1 MTRIAFHR
9 PARLIYPEPPR
20 DRIGV
25 PMPPQAPR
33 GSQQGALL
41 TMMLPLL
48 STVAMAGYLISYQ
61 RPVLIALGVG
71 FLVLS
76 VGVTAA
82 VRWQS
87 RRSTS
92 GTFRAQRERYLDMLA
107 AARATA
113 RAAALAARRS
123 AAVRQPSVPRLLGLV
138 ARRRRIWERRGGDPD
153 FLRIRV
159 GVGRG
164 VLGGGVELTGR
175 LDPMA
180 DQDHE
185 LMAQA
190 EAVVA
195 DHGLVG
201 HQTAWLDLAKS
212 GVVSLVGEPAGTRA
226 LARAMACQIAVLHAP
241 EDVLIAVSTGGAA
254 GWDWAKWLPHAREP
268 GASAETGA
276 ASLIAADFGLLA
288 NFLERE
294 RDRARDEAVT
304 RRASFRS
311 DRAGGSRRRLVVIL
325 DGYRPDAPWARC
337 EILESLWADAGPDL
351 GITLVCL
358 TASRD
363 TEPSRVD
370 VRATLEPGGRL
381 ELSGPD
387 HERFAKVEAVTADL
401 ADPAICEAIARRLA
415 PLRLSEDREPVLSR
429 ITTLPEMLGVP
440 DVGALDGRRGRVM
453 ADDADMLR
461 VPIGMDGEGEQ
472 VHLDLKESA
481 QGGMGP
487 HGLVVGATGSG
498 KSELLRTL
506 VTALAIRHRPEL
518 LSFVLVDFKGGATFA
533 GVTELP
539 HVSGLITNLAD
550 DLAMVDRVRA
560 ALQGE
565 QQRRQQLLRDAGNVD
580 SVREYQIRQAAGH
593 KDVRGEP
600 LPPLPYL
607 LIIVD
612 EFGELLSGRPDFID
626 LFVQIGRVGRS
637 LGMHL
642 LLATQRLE
650 ENRLR
655 GLASHLS
662 YRICLRTFSAA
673 ESRVVIGTPDAYH
686 LPPVPG
692 SAYLKV
698 DETVYRR
705 FRVAHVSGAYVGA
718 RDPEEDSGRPVALV
732 PLTLRQA
739 TAAPSEPAPRTAT
752 EIAAHTELQVAVDRL
767 SRFDQPVHQVWLPP
781 LPAAIPLGSLIGPV
795 TEDRQ
800 RGLTAGL
807 WSAPGGLKVPVAV
820 VDLPLR
826 QQQQPLVLD
835 LSGKDGNVAVV
846 GAPQAGK
853 SVLLRGMLLAVMLTG
868 TPDEVQLSVIDFG
881 GGGLLALAGAPHV
894 TGVASRLEPAR
905 ARRLLAETMRV
916 VREREELFRAE
927 GIGSVADFRQRRD
940 AGGLPPGTRAADLIL
955 VIDNWPAVRGEIDES
970 DAAVVELAAR
980 GLGVGVHLVLTANR
994 WVEIRANLRD
1004 SIGGRLELRLND
1016 PYESEISRAVSRQLT
1031 AAVPG
1036 RGAIAPG
1043 SFFQAALPRLDDGG
1057 AGGGM
1062 DGGAADG
1069 PADALA
1075 GLSEAQAKLVA
1086 RIAGAWPGPRAP
1098 QVRMLPER
1106 ITVAELAALA
1116 GGQGAVGVD
1125 ERDLAPVAI
1134 DLARDQPH
1142 FLVFGDTGAG
1152 KSQFLRTWM
1161 RAAISGRTSA
1171 EIRFLLVDYRRGLLG
1186 VLPDDFVGAYAGD
1199 QHAAEVYAAQLAERL
1214 AERRPPS
1221 TISARELRSRSWW
1234 QGPELCLVV
1243 DDLDMLPTGTGSP
1256 LAALMP
1262 FLVQGRE
1269 LGFHLVAA
1277 HRSAGSGRALMAGS
1291 LIGRVAEL
1299 GASGLL
1305 LSGDPREGAV
1315 LGGVRSAP
1323 QPPGRGVLV
1332 GRGGASLIQVA
1343 VDPEDEISLT

>member
-20 DRIGV
+20 DRISV

-33 GSQQGALL
+33 NSQQGALL

-61 RPVLIALGVG
+61 RPLLIALGVG

-76 VGVTAA
+76 VVITAA
-82 VRWQS
+82 VRWQM

-92 GTFRAQRERYLDMLA
+92 GTYRAQQGRYLEMLTV
-107 AARATA
+107 ARASA
-113 RAAALAARRS
+113 RAAALVARRS
-123 AAVRQPSVPRLLGLV
+123 AAVRQPSVLRLLPLV
-138 ARRRRIWERRGGDPD
+138 AGGRRIWERRGSDQD

-164 VLGGGVELTGR
+164 PLGGGLELTGR
-175 LDPMA
+175 MDPMA
-180 DQDHE
+180 DNDDD
-185 LMAQA
+185 LMA
-190 EAVVA
+190 EAQSVVA
-195 DHGLVG
+195 DHRLVG
-201 HQTAWLDLAKS
+201 QQTAWLDLARC
-212 GVVSLVGEPAGTRA
+212 GVVSLVGEPARV
-226 LARAMACQIAVLHAP
+226 RAMAWALTCQIAALHAP
-241 EDVLIAVSTGGAA
+241 DDVSIAVRTGGAA
-254 GWDWAKWLPHAREP
+254 GWDWAKWLPHTREP
-268 GASAETGA
+268 GASSETGV
-276 ASLIAADFGLLA
+276 ASLIAEDFDLLA
-288 NFLERE
+288 DFLERE
-294 RDRARDEAVT
+294 RDRARDEALT
-304 RRASFRS
+304 RRANFRS
-311 DRAGGSRRRLVVIL
+311 ERAASSRRRLILIL
-325 DGYRPDAPWARC
+325 DGYRPDAPWVRS

-358 TASRD
+358 TTSRA

-370 VRATLEPGGRL
+370 ARATLEPDGAL
-381 ELSGPD
+381 ELSGPNP
-387 HERFAKVEAVTADL
+387 ESYAQVEAAVADL
-401 ADPAICEAIARRLA
+401 ADPAMCEAIARRLA

-440 DVGALDGRRGRVM
+440 DVGELDGRRGRVM
-453 ADDADMLR
+453 AADPDMLR
-461 VPIGMDGEGEQ
+461 VPIGMDGEGEP
-472 VHLDLKESA
+472 VLLDLKESA
-481 QGGMGP
+481 QRGMGP

-506 VTALAIRHRPEL
+506 VTGLAVRHRPEL

-565 QQRRQQLLRDAGNVD
+565 QQRRQQMLRDAGNVD

-593 KDVRGEP
+593 KDVNGQP
-600 LPPLPYL
+600 LQPLPYL

-650 ENRLR
+650 ESRLR

-698 DETVYRR
+698 DESVYRR
-705 FRVAHVSGAYVGA
+705 FRVAHISGTYLGA
-718 RDPEEDSGRPVALV
+718 RDPEEDAGGPVRLV

-739 TAAPSEPAPRTAT
+739 TAAPPAERPPRTAT
-752 EIAAHTELQVAVDRL
+752 EIAAQTELQVAVDRL
-767 SRFDQPVHQVWLPP
+767 SRFDHPVHQVWLPP
-781 LPAAIPLGSLIGPV
+781 LPAAIPLGSLLGPL
-795 TEDRQ
+795 TEDQ
-800 RGLTAGL
+800 ERGLTAGL
-807 WSAPGGLKVPVAV
+807 WPAPGGLKVPVAV
-820 VDLPLR
+820 VDLPLS
-826 QQQQPLVLD
+826 QQQQPLVID
-835 LSGKDGNVAVV
+835 LGGTDGNIAVV

-853 SVLLRGMLLAVMLTG
+853 SMLLRSMLLAVMLTG
-868 TPDEVQLSVIDFG
+868 TPDEVQLSVVDFG
-881 GGGLLALAGAPHV
+881 GGGLLPLADAPHV

-905 ARRLLAETMRV
+905 VRRLLAETMRV
-916 VREREELFRAE
+916 VREREGLFRAE
-927 GIGSVADFRQRRD
+927 GIGSVADFRRRRD
-940 AGGLPPGTRAADLIL
+940 AGGLPPGTRAADLLL
-955 VIDNWPAVRGEIDES
+955 VIDNWPAVRTEIDES
-970 DAAVVELAAR
+970 DAIVVELAAR
-980 GLGVGVHLVLTANR
+980 GLGVGVHLLLTANR

-1004 SIGGRLELRLND
+1004 SVGGRLELRLND

-1031 AAVPG
+1031 GAVPG

-1043 SFFQAALPRLDDGG
+1043 AFFQAALPRLDDGTE
-1057 AGGGM
+1057 
-1062 DGGAADG
+1062 DG
-1069 PADALA
+1069 PADALT
-1075 GLSEAQAKLVA
+1075 GLSEAQAKLIS
-1086 RIAGAWPGPRAP
+1086 RIAGAWPGAP
-1098 QVRMLPER
+1098 APPVRMLPER

-1116 GGQGAVGVD
+1116 GGLSAVGVD
-1125 ERDLAPVAI
+1125 ERDLAPVTI
-1134 DLARDQPH
+1134 DLTREQPH
-1142 FLVFGDTGAG
+1142 FLVFGDTGSG

-1161 RAAISGRTSA
+1161 RAMISDRTSA
-1171 EIRFLLVDYRRGLLG
+1171 EMRFLLIDYRRGLLG
-1186 VLPDDFVGAYAGD
+1186 VLPDEFIGAYAGD

-1234 QGPELCLVV
+1234 EGPELYLVV
-1243 DDLDMLPTGTGSP
+1243 DDLDMLATGTASP

-1262 FLVQGRE
+1262 FLVQARE

-1277 HRSAGSGRALMAGS
+1277 HRSAGAGRALMSSS
-1291 LIGRVAEL
+1291 LVGRVAEL

-1332 GRGGASLIQVA
+1332 SRGGTSLIQVA
-1343 VDPEDEISLT
+1343 VDPEDELDLL

>member
-25 PMPPQAPR
+25 PVPPQAPR

-92 GTFRAQRERYLDMLA
+92 GTFRVQRERYLDMLA

-113 RAAALAARRS
+113 RAAAGAARRS

-138 ARRRRIWERRGGDPD
+138 ARRRRIWERRGSDPD

-159 GVGRG
+159 GTGRG

-180 DQDHE
+180 DHDHE
-185 LMAQA
+185 LLAQA
-190 EAVVA
+190 EDVVA
-195 DHGLVG
+195 GHRLVG
-201 HQTAWLDLAKS
+201 HQTAWLDLARS
-212 GVVSLVGEPAGTRA
+212 GVVSLVGDPAGSRA
-226 LARAMACQIAVLHAP
+226 LARALTCQIAVLHAP
-241 EDVLIAVSTGGAA
+241 EDVLIAVCTGGAA
-254 GWDWAKWLPHAREP
+254 GWEWAKWLPHTREP
-268 GASAETGA
+268 GASAEAGV
-276 ASLIAADFGLLA
+276 ASLIAPDFGLLA
-288 NFLERE
+288 DFLERE
-294 RDRARDEAVT
+294 RDRARDEAAT
-304 RRASFRS
+304 RRGSFRA
-311 DRAGGSRRRLVVIL
+311 DRGGGSRRRLVVIL
-325 DGYRPDAPWARC
+325 DGYRPDAPWARA
-337 EILESLWADAGPDL
+337 EILDSLWADAGPDL

-358 TASRD
+358 TASRA

-370 VRATLEPGGRL
+370 VRATLGPGGRL

-387 HERFAKVEAVTADL
+387 HERFAKVEAATADL
-401 ADPAICEAIARRLA
+401 PDPALCEAIARRLA

-453 ADDADMLR
+453 ADDPDMLR

-481 QGGMGP
+481 QRGMGP

-593 KDVRGEP
+593 KDVRGQP

-662 YRICLRTFSAA
+662 YRICLRTFSAG

-718 RDPEEDSGRPVALV
+718 RDPAEDAGRPLALV

-739 TAAPSEPAPRTAT
+739 AAPAPAAPAPRTAAQ
-752 EIAAHTELQVAVDRL
+752 IAAPTELQVAVDRL

-781 LPAAIPLGSLIGPV
+781 LPAAIGLGSLIGPV
-795 TEDRQ
+795 TEDPQ
-800 RGLTAGL
+800 RGLAAGL

-820 VDLPLR
+820 VDLPLS

-835 LSGKDGNVAVV
+835 LSGKDGNVALV

-853 SVLLRGMLLAVMLTG
+853 STLLRGMLLAVMLTG

-881 GGGLLALAGAPHV
+881 GGGLLALADAPHV

-905 ARRLLAETMRV
+905 ARRLLAETMRA

-955 VIDNWPAVRGEIDES
+955 VIDNWAAVRGEIEES
-970 DAAVVELAAR
+970 DAIVVELAAR

-1004 SIGGRLELRLND
+1004 SVGGRLELRLND

-1031 AAVPG
+1031 GAVPG

-1043 SFFQAALPRLDDGG
+1043 AFFQAALPRLDDGG
-1057 AGGGM
+1057 AGG
-1062 DGGAADG
+1062 AA
-1069 PADALA
+1069 A
-1075 GLSEAQAKLVA
+1075 GLSEAQAKLIA
-1086 RIAGAWPGPRAP
+1086 RIAGAWPGAP
-1098 QVRMLPER
+1098 APPVRMLPER

-1116 GGQGAVGVD
+1116 GGAPAVAVD

-1171 EIRFLLVDYRRGLLG
+1171 DVRFLLVDYRRGLLG
-1186 VLPDDFVGAYAGD
+1186 VVPDGFVGAYAGD
-1199 QHAAEVYAAQLAERL
+1199 PHAAGAYAAQLAERL
-1214 AERRPPS
+1214 AERRPPAA
-1221 TISARELRSRSWW
+1221 ISARELRSRSWW
-1234 QGPELCLVV
+1234 QGPELYLVV
-1243 DDLDMLPTGTGSP
+1243 DDLDMLATGTGSP
-1256 LAALMP
+1256 LAVLTP

-1277 HRSAGSGRALMAGS
+1277 HRSAGAARALMSGS
-1291 LIGRVAEL
+1291 VASRVAEL

-1323 QPPGRGVLV
+1323 QPPGRGLLV

-1343 VDPEDEISLT
+1343 VDPEDELSLQ